1 MNTFGLS
8 LAAMRKKKNKTR
20 RILLGGDV
28 VETTLPP
35 KYILGEHDKEN
46 GIWYYCLKGSI
57 FTKYVD
63 CRTRVVVSRYTIE
76 QIEGKLDIQRQ
87 FGKPPTFHTE
97 LKRYKFKNFKATI
110 GPVVE
115 LRPIDSV
122 DEWIN
127 YLDNELTNDE
137 FKIAH
142 LREILT
148 R

>member
-1 MNTFGLS
+1 MK
-8 LAAMRKKKNKTR
+8 KKKNKAR
-20 RILLGGDV
+20 RILLKGDIV
-28 VETTLPP
+28 KTTLPP
-35 KYILGEHDKEN
+35 KYILGEYDKKN

-63 CRTRVVVSRYTIE
+63 CRTRVIVSRYTIE
-76 QIEGKLDIQRQ
+76 QIDSKLDIQKK
-87 FGKPPTFHTE
+87 FGKPPAFHTE
-97 LKRYKFKNFKATI
+97 LKRYKFKSFKATI

-115 LRPIDSV
+115 LRSIDSV
-122 DEWIN
+122 DEWMD

-137 FKIAH
+137 FKIAR

>member
-1 MNTFGLS
+1 M
-8 LAAMRKKKNKTR
+8 AMKKKKNKAR

-35 KYILGEHDKEN
+35 KYILGEYDKKN

-63 CRTRVVVSRYTIE
+63 CRTRVVVSRYTVE
-76 QIEGKLDIQRQ
+76 QINGKLDLQKQ
-87 FGKPPTFHTE
+87 FGKPPNFHTE
-97 LKRYKFKNFKATI
+97 LKRYKFKNFKAII

-115 LRPIDSV
+115 LKAIDSV
-122 DEWIN
+122 DEWLD
-127 YLDNELTNDE
+127 YLENELINDE
-137 FKIAH
+137 FKIAR
-142 LREILT
+142 LRKILT